1 VQAAGRRR
9 RCPQQ
14 SDPTHTGGGNQCHRL
29 QMTPRAREETAVQP
43 RGGPDRFQPSAARGT
58 ERGGG
63 ERSPRDPSGGGMAEG
78 LALALGSE
86 EAEAKGKAKA
96 EGGACGQ
103 RAGRDLPLSRC
114 GRPAPPGARQCR
126 LSRG

>member
-1 VQAAGRRR
+1 
-9 RCPQQ
+9 
-14 SDPTHTGGGNQCHRL
+14 
-29 QMTPRAREETAVQP
+29 MQP